1 MIKFF
6 RKIRLTLLSENK
18 FSKYLIY
25 AFGEIILV
33 VIGILIALQINN
45 WNQIQKLK
53 EEETKILQ
61 GLLAEFSENLVK
73 FDSHYKNQLRRDR
86 IIKDLLDPKLVDA
99 PFEIIDSLIYY
110 HGWNYKYNPSTGIYN
125 SVINSGK
132 IDLISND
139 LLKKSISEFN
149 NFLVDF
155 EEEED
160 GANFY
165 GTNFMTPYIRSQLN
179 YRFPFKNRTKDQF
192 EYDNKIYREVIKSDR
207 TRNELIFYS
216 SYLLITLEE
225 GKELRHQM
233 IFIMNILDDELK
245 K

>member
-6 RKIRLTLLSENK
+6 RKIRQGLLTENK

-25 AFGEIILV
+25 ALGEIILV

-45 WNQIQKLK
+45 WNQIQILK
-53 EEETKILQ
+53 KEETKILQ
-61 GLLAEFSENLVK
+61 GLLVEFSENLVK

-86 IIKDLLDPKLVDA
+86 IIKDLLDPKLLDA

-110 HGWNYKYNPSTGIYN
+110 HGWNYKFNPSTGIYN

-139 LLKKSISEFN
+139 SLKKSISEFN

-155 EEEED
+155 EEEEE

-233 IFIMNILDDELK
+233 ILIMNMLDDELNE
-245 K
+245 